1 MNLETLLREHEYIG
15 SLSKDKD
22 VDIIPAH
29 PKDIRQRSDKGASLN
44 DFIRM
49 VAIVVELAMPDVK
62 FEPDEGKVMSLD
74 AMQNFDQPIITYSVI
89 DRKTKKE
96 LKPRIREQVLEKD
109 VETNEERVA
118 EIWGQKFE
126 CLVQFNVFA
135 SVYKQAEEVMEKF
148 EEIIIKHTGFFK
160 RNGVAEI
167 FFDRHLTDSHF
178 DTMRESLSIRNLRY
192 YVEIEKLTVM
202 FKEKINQ
209 IEILAQKKKDEEE
222 I

>member
-1 MNLETLLREHEYIG
+1 MNLETLLKEQEYVRSIK
-15 SLSKDKD
+15 KDND
-22 VDIIPAH
+22 VDIIPSN
-29 PKDIRQRSDKGASLN
+29 PKSIRQKSDKGATLN
-44 DFIRM
+44 DFIKM
-49 VAIVVELAMPDVK
+49 VAIVVELTMPNVK

-74 AMQNFDQPIITYSVI
+74 AMQEFNNPVITYSIVE
-89 DRKTKKE
+89 RKTKKE
-96 LKPRIREQVLEKD
+96 IKPRMREQILELD
-109 VETNEERVA
+109 VEDNEERVA

-126 CLVQFNVFA
+126 CFVQFNIFA

-148 EEIIIKHTGFFK
+148 EEIIIKHAGFFK
-160 RNGVAEI
+160 RNGVAEV

-209 IEILAQKKKDEEE
+209 IEIIAQKKKDEEE